1 MISLTIVICII
12 FAILFAVLNIINS
25 NKVFDLEN
33 SIDSYKANYDKLLE
47 ENEVLCKLV
56 QEKETKICE
65 LEEKL
70 KVATEPQPCK
80 CSNPYEE
87 ESVKPIEVVEEK
99 PKKKTTKKTTT
110 KKTTTKKTTKKGE

>member
-1 MISLTIVICII
+1 MMTLTLVIFMIFT
-12 FAILFAVLNIINS
+12 ILFAILNIINS
-25 NKVFDLEN
+25 NKIFDLE
-33 SIDSYKANYDKLLE
+33 SLIDSYRTNYDKLLE
-47 ENEVLCKLV
+47 KKEVLCRLV

-70 KVATEPQPCK
+70 KVATKPQLCA
-80 CSNPYEE
+80 CSNTYEE

-110 KKTTTKKTTKKGE
+110 TKKAATTKKNYY